1 MGTTVI
7 VQLIPMH
14 VKFSRVR
21 IVRTVGI
28 LRLKFKLFG
37 SFELENI

>member
-7 VQLIPMH
+7 VQLIQMH

-21 IVRTVGI
+21 IVRIV
-28 LRLKFKLFG
+28 
-37 SFELENI
+37 